1 MVIFDIE
8 DIIVVIMHKCSESVL
23 DTSTKFD

>member
-23 DTSTKFD
+23 DTLTKFD